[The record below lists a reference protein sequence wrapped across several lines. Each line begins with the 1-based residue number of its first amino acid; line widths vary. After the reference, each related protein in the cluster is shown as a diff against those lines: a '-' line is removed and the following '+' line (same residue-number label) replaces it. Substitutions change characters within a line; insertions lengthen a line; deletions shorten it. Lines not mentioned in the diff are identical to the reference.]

1 MTLAIDF
8 ERARYNM
15 VEQQIRTW
23 DVLDHRVLDVL
34 HALQREAFVS
44 EEHQGMAYAD
54 VELPIGYGQRMFKP
68 VIEGR
73 ILQAISLQG
82 AEDILEIG
90 TGSGFFTA
98 CLAALGGVVHSVE
111 IVPELATLAQKRLHE
126 HAPHKTTVE
135 VADVLA
141 ADFKPLRQFDVIVVG
156 AAFTNLPDWKSWLKP
171 GGRLFAVRG
180 HSPVMEAVLL
190 HADGHIESL
199 FETDLAYLQ
208 GAAPVKKFVL

>member
-1 MTLAIDF
+1 MDF

-34 HALQREAFVS
+34 HELHREEFVNQ
-44 EEHQGMAYAD
+44 EHKGMAYAD
-54 VELPIGYGQRMFKP
+54 VELPIGFGQRMFKP

-73 ILQAISLQG
+73 ILQALSLQG

-98 CLAALGGVVHSVE
+98 CLAALGGVVHSIE
-111 IVPELATLAQKRLHE
+111 IVPELAAQALARLQ
-126 HAPHKTTVE
+126 AQMPHKTTVE
-135 VADVLA
+135 VADVLS
-141 ADFKPLRQFDVIVVG
+141 DGFQPLRQFDVIVAG

-180 HSPVMEAVLL
+180 QSPVMEAVLL
-190 HADGHIESL
+190 HANGHVESL
-199 FETDLAYLQ
+199 FETDLVYMQ
-208 GAAPVKKFVL
+208 GAEPIKKFVL

>member
-1 MTLAIDF
+1 MTLEIDF
-8 ERARYNM
+8 DRARFNM

-34 HALQREAFVS
+34 HTLPREAFVGP
-44 EEHQGMAYAD
+44 EHQGMAYAD
-54 VELPIGYGQRMFKP
+54 VELPIGFDQRMFKP

-73 ILQAISLQG
+73 ILQAIKLQG

-98 CLAALGGVVHSVE
+98 CLAKLGGVVHSIE
-111 IVPELATLAQKRLHE
+111 IQAELAAQAQNRLAQ

-135 VADVLA
+135 VVDVLA
-141 ADFKPLRQFDVIVVG
+141 PDFRPLRQFDVIVVG

-190 HADGHIESL
+190 HADGHTESL
-199 FETDLAYLQ
+199 FETDLPYLI